1 MSDNMEKKYIGI
13 ICIVAVIVIIAIAAL
28 GGGDST
34 SKPIAN
40 VTDVQI
46 VDEGYGMYSLTG
58 KIVFSEDTGYAE
70 INGEAKLSD
79 GSVED
84 IPLVTNWASTTAG
97 TTYNID
103 TPLLITSDMSSIS
116 EITFTVDADGKTA
129 EFKIGTYTEKY
140 FLLE

>member
-1 MSDNMEKKYIGI
+1 MEKKYIGI

-116 EITFTVDADGKTA
+116 EITFTVDADAKT
-129 EFKIGTYTEKY
+129 TE
-140 FLLE
+140 LTVTL

>member
-40 VTDVQI
+40 VNDVQI

-129 EFKIGTYTEKY
+129 EFTVTP
-140 FLLE
+140 

>member
-116 EITFTVDADGKTA
+116 EITFTVDADGKTT
-129 EFKIGTYTEKY
+129 EFTVTP
-140 FLLE
+140 

>member
-1 MSDNMEKKYIGI
+1 MEKKYIGI

-116 EITFTVDADGKTA
+116 EITFTVDANGKTA
-129 EFKIGTYTEKY
+129 EFTVTP
-140 FLLE
+140 

>member
-70 INGEAKLSD
+70 INGEAKLND

-116 EITFTVDADGKTA
+116 EITFTVDADGKTT
-129 EFKIGTYTEKY
+129 EFTLTP
-140 FLLE
+140 

>member
-1 MSDNMEKKYIGI
+1 MEKKYIGI

-129 EFKIGTYTEKY
+129 EFTVTP
-140 FLLE
+140 

>member
-1 MSDNMEKKYIGI
+1 MEKKYIGI

-116 EITFTVDADGKTA
+116 EITFTVDADGKTT
-129 EFKIGTYTEKY
+129 EFTVTP
-140 FLLE
+140 

>member
-103 TPLLITSDMSSIS
+103 TPLLTTSDMSSIS
-116 EITFTVDADGKTA
+116 EITFTVDADGKTT
-129 EFKIGTYTEKY
+129 EFTVTP
-140 FLLE
+140 

>member
-40 VTDVQI
+40 VNDVQI

-103 TPLLITSDMSSIS
+103 TPLLITSAKPIP
-116 EITFTVDADGKTA
+116 EVIADKA
-129 EFKIGTYTEKY
+129 SGTLMKK
-140 FLLE
+140 F

>member
-129 EFKIGTYTEKY
+129 EFTVTP
-140 FLLE
+140 

>member
-116 EITFTVDADGKTA
+116 EITFTVDANGKTA
-129 EFKIGTYTEKY
+129 EFTVTP
-140 FLLE
+140 

>member
-1 MSDNMEKKYIGI
+1 MEKKYIGI

-70 INGEAKLSD
+70 INGEAKLND

-116 EITFTVDADGKTA
+116 EITFTVDADGKTT
-129 EFKIGTYTEKY
+129 EFTVTP
-140 FLLE
+140 

>member
-1 MSDNMEKKYIGI
+1 MEKKYIGI

-58 KIVFSEDTGYAE
+58 KIVF
-70 INGEAKLSD
+70 
-79 GSVED
+79 
-84 IPLVTNWASTTAG
+84 
-97 TTYNID
+97 
-103 TPLLITSDMSSIS
+103 DML
-116 EITFTVDADGKTA
+116 K
-129 EFKIGTYTEKY
+129 
-140 FLLE
+140 

>member
-1 MSDNMEKKYIGI
+1 MEKKYIGI

-70 INGEAKLSD
+70 INGEAKLND

-116 EITFTVDADGKTA
+116 EITFTVDADGKTT
-129 EFKIGTYTEKY
+129 EFTLTP
-140 FLLE
+140 

>member
-1 MSDNMEKKYIGI
+1 MEKKYIGI

-84 IPLVTNWASTTAG
+84 IH
-97 TTYNID
+97 
-103 TPLLITSDMSSIS
+103 LLQ
-116 EITFTVDADGKTA
+116 
-129 EFKIGTYTEKY
+129 IGQVQ
-140 FLLE
+140 LLEPHIILIHHY

>member
-1 MSDNMEKKYIGI
+1 MEKKYIGI

-58 KIVFSEDTGYAE
+58 KIIFSEDTGYAE
-70 INGEAKLSD
+70 INGEAKLND

-116 EITFTVDADGKTA
+116 EITFTVDADGKTT
-129 EFKIGTYTEKY
+129 EFTVTP
-140 FLLE
+140 

>member
-1 MSDNMEKKYIGI
+1 MEKKYIGI
-13 ICIVAVIVIIAIAAL
+13 ICIVAVIVIIAIVAL

-129 EFKIGTYTEKY
+129 EFTVTHKDINLISYL
-140 FLLE
+140 FFF

>member
-1 MSDNMEKKYIGI
+1 MEKKYIGI

-103 TPLLITSDMSSIS
+103 TPLLITSDMNSIS

-129 EFKIGTYTEKY
+129 EFTVTP
-140 FLLE
+140 

>member
-1 MSDNMEKKYIGI
+1 MEKKYIGI

-79 GSVED
+79 GNVED

-116 EITFTVDADGKTA
+116 EITFTVDANGKTA
-129 EFKIGTYTEKY
+129 EFTVTP
-140 FLLE
+140 